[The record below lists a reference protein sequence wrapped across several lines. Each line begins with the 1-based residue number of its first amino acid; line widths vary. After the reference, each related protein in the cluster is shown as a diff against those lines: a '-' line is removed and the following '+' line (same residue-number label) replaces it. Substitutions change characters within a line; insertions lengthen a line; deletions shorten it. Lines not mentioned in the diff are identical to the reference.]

1 MVSTYSYTSEHHH
14 RSFPEDFPKFS
25 EYLFLGTLYDFTLGV
40 LPILI
45 TGFSGLNFYYKI
57 LIKAFRFPNNFLEQ

>member
-14 RSFPEDFPKFS
+14 GSFPEPKFS
-25 EYLFLGTLYDFTLGV
+25 EYLFLGILYDFTLGV